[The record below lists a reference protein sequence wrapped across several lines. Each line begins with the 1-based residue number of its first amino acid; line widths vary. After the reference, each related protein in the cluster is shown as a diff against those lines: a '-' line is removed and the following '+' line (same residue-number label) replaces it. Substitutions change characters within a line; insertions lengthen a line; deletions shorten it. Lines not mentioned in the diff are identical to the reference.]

1 MRARKAK
8 TSDAP
13 EIFRLIAQFAAQGFL
28 LPRNEEEI
36 RRNISHFLVL
46 EEKGRLLSCVG
57 LESYGAELAEVR
69 SLAVAE
75 DLQGRGLGAQLIEYA
90 LEEARRRE
98 IARVFAVTHAPKFFL
113 RQGFTTVSRQT
124 LTEKIE
130 RDCHGCPK
138 RRSCRL
144 TAVVATLI
152 PERDAFPILGDSPV
166 FAAAQ

>member
-1 MRARKAK
+1 MRARKARA
-8 TSDAP
+8 SDAP
-13 EIFRLIAQFAAQGFL
+13 EIFGLIARYAAQGFL
-28 LPRNEEEI
+28 LPRGEEEI

-57 LESYGAELAEVR
+57 LESYGADLTEIR
-69 SLAVAE
+69 SLAVAR
-75 DLQGRGLGAQLIEYA
+75 DLQGRGLGAKLIEYA

-113 RQGFTTVSRQT
+113 RQGFATVSRQT

-130 RDCHGCPK
+130 RDCHGCAK

-144 TAVVATLI
+144 TAVVATLL
-152 PERDAFPILGDSPV
+152 PERDAFPILSGSSV
-166 FAAAQ
+166 SAAAQ

>member
-1 MRARKAK
+1 MRARRAKA
-8 TSDAP
+8 SDAP
-13 EIFRLIAQFAAQGFL
+13 EIFGLIAHYAAQGFL
-28 LPRNEEEI
+28 LPRGEEEI

-57 LESYGAELAEVR
+57 LECYGAELAEIR
-69 SLAVAE
+69 SLAVAR

-90 LEEARRRE
+90 LAEARRRD

-113 RQGFTTVSRQT
+113 RQGFTSASRQT
-124 LTEKIE
+124 LTEKVE
-130 RDCHGCPK
+130 RDCHACPK

-144 TAVVATLI
+144 TAVVATLT
-152 PERDAFPILGDSPV
+152 PERDAFPILGDSPM